1 MGTTQVVD
9 EGGPQAGQQTAA
21 AGLLVAVPAARPAGV
36 GTSAAGVGE
45 LRERH
50 ALRRRGEQ
58 AGGGGGP
65 QRRAAPRQSAPEG
78 DDGKGTPRRRL

>member
-21 AGLLVAVPAARPAGV
+21 AGLLVAVPSRPAGV